1 MENYLLLHPL
11 PIMMIVGIDW
21 IMKFLK
27 DCNKE
32 YSIIS
37 IGRKPRYVGI
47 SIGMELRNLSITL
60 R

>member
-1 MENYLLLHPL
+1 
-11 PIMMIVGIDW
+11 MIVGIDW